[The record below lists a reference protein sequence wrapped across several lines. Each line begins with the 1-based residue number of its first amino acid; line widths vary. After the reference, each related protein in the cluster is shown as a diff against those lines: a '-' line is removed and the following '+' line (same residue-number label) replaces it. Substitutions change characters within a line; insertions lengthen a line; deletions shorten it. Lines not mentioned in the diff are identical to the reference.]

1 MSPGRPGE
9 RLVADY
15 RAGLDRELRKVS
27 EPERRKTLERFESMI
42 IGADLD
48 MEDDAAVRMLLKHI
62 GSPKEIAAE
71 VEASS
76 GSKKPGT
83 ADALC
88 PWLLL
93 LGGFLFIIGWFMG
106 VGLLWTSPT
115 WPTRDKV
122 LGTLIWPGGLA
133 ALVVLG
139 SFLETTTEC
148 GGAAATGNQV
158 GYHCAVTSLALPPA
172 AVLPLVAVLVVAP
185 VLVAIHLELVRRR
198 A

>member
-15 RAGLDRELRKVS
+15 LADLDRELKGMS
-27 EPERRKTLERFESMI
+27 EPERRRTLERVGARI

-48 MEDDAAVRMLLKHI
+48 MADGAAVRMLLKHI

-71 VEASS
+71 VKASR
-76 GSKKPGT
+76 GSKKPGS

-93 LGGFLFIIGWFMG
+93 LGGFVFIIGWFMG
-106 VGLLWTSPT
+106 VGLLWASPT
-115 WPTRDKV
+115 WPTRDKL

-139 SFLETTTEC
+139 SFLETTTKC
-148 GGAAATGNQV
+148 GGAAATGKQV
-158 GYHCAVTSLALPPA
+158 GPHCAVTSLALPPA